1 MVSEQI
7 LNVFS
12 WTSWGSIFAGGVAAV
27 GVSIVMAVFGV
38 ALGFTVLDPKANDPA
53 AGLGLAFG
61 AWSFISV
68 VASMAVGGFVAGLA
82 AGRHGVEH
90 GFLVWALVLITATL
104 LSGIATSSALRTLG
118 STVKTLGSGTAEVI
132 SSVGKGAAQAAS
144 GAVAEL
150 RDSINL
156 HVDSE
161 KLTRDIGAVLR
172 DTGIETLQPDYLQGQ
187 MREAR
192 SDVRNALHQLTL
204 EPGNSD
210 QIISAFLQKQE
221 QRLSALAD
229 GVDNENAVE
238 ALMRVRNVPRN
249 EAEKMLDNAI
259 GAYEQVVS
267 KAREALSEARE
278 QVQDAREYLK
288 TLSVQAR
295 EKADNLASTAAK
307 AALAAGLA
315 LLVAAAVSMGAGA
328 WGASHSTDWYTV
340 QKSFVI
346 R

>member
-27 GVSIVMAVFGV
+27 GISIVMAVFGV

-53 AGLGLAFG
+53 SGLGLAFG

-68 VASMAVGGFVAGLA
+68 VVSMAVGGFVAGLA

-90 GFLVWALVLITATL
+90 GFLVWALTLIAATL
-104 LSGIATSSALRTLG
+104 ISGIATGSALRTLG
-118 STVKTLGSGTAEVI
+118 STVKTLGSGTAEVV
-132 SSVGKGAAQAAS
+132 SSVGKGATQAAS
-144 GAVAEL
+144 AAVAEL
-150 RDSINL
+150 RDSIQL

-161 KLTRDIGAVLR
+161 KLTRDITDVLR
-172 DTGIETLQPDYLQGQ
+172 DTGIDTLQPGYLQGQ
-187 MREAR
+187 LREAR
-192 SDVRNALHQLTL
+192 SDLRGSLHKLTL
-204 EPGNSD
+204 NPGDSE
-210 QIISAFLQKQE
+210 QIIAGFLKKQE
-221 QRLSALAD
+221 DRLSALAD
-229 GVDNENAVE
+229 GIDRESAVE

-249 EAEKMLDNAI
+249 EAETMLDNAVNV
-259 GAYEQVVS
+259 YDQTVS
-267 KAREALSEARE
+267 KAKEALSEARE
-278 QVQDAREYLK
+278 QVQEAREYLQ

-295 EKADNLASTAAK
+295 EKADELASAAAK

-328 WGASHSTDWYTV
+328 WGASHSADWYTV
-340 QKSFVI
+340 QKTFVI